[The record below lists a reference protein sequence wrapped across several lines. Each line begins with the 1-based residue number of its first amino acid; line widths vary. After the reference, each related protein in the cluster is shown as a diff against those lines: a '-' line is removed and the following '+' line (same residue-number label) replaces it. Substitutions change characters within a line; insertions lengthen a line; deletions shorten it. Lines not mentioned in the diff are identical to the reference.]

1 MNRYGSS
8 SQLARQ
14 KAEMTDSEHFQT
26 MIRQVRTGDADAA
39 ASLVKQYES
48 ELRIIARVKLNDPR
62 MRRVFDSMDICQSIL
77 ANFFVR
83 ASAGQFEIDTP
94 EQLIKLLAT
103 MVRNKVTDHARRQ
116 NADQR
121 DMGRT
126 ADIQIDELPLMAA
139 DETPSQIVSAR
150 ELAHE
155 ARERF
160 ATDERQIVERR
171 TNGQSW
177 DEIALDLGGSPE
189 ALRKKMKRAVDR
201 VAHELG
207 LDETNY
213 E

>member
-116 NADQR
+116 NADRR

-126 ADIQIDELPLMAA
+126 ADVQIDERPMRLPARSCRHANWLTRPASDSRPTSGRLSNAERTDRVGMRSRWIWAEA
-139 DETPSQIVSAR
+139 PKPSAR
-150 ELAHE
+150 
-155 ARERF
+155 R
-160 ATDERQIVERR
+160 
-171 TNGQSW
+171 
-177 DEIALDLGGSPE
+177 
-189 ALRKKMKRAVDR
+189 
-201 VAHELG
+201 
-207 LDETNY
+207 
-213 E
+213 